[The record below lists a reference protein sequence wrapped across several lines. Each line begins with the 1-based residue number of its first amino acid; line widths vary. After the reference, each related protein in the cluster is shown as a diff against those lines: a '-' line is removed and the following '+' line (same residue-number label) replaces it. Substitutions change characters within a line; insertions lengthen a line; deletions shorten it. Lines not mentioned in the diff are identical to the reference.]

1 TIESTTTDR
10 ATNPPN
16 DHPTT
21 PNHHP
26 KTPTQ
31 PNPTQQQDPLKL
43 RGIALG
49 SHHPGLGQALRKGRN
64 YGQLWIIFAA
74 VDKSA
79 G

>member
-43 RGIALG
+43 RGIARQGVG
-49 SHHPGLGQALRKGRN
+49 SNTARKRKT
-64 YGQLWIIFAA
+64 ASAETDA
-74 VDKSA
+74 VPKN
-79 G
+79 